1 MKKALI
7 GTTALIAVGLL
18 NVGAAQAADKI
29 SLSLGGFYNTGIGF
43 SSEDDGVGEAGAA
56 DRNHAI
62 NIDSEVSFRG
72 STTLD
77 NGIEV
82 GFQAELEISD
92 GTVGNTFDR
101 IDEHYVWFEN
111 TDVWGRVEIGDRDGA
126 EAKTMVFG
134 PLVNGQTITG
144 LTAMSW
150 RNTPVGANSAVVG
163 PIVLG
168 GALFVADATKVTYYT
183 PKFSGLQLG
192 VSYTP
197 EVGGQGAEDQNGL
210 GTDSTAGA
218 VGEATAIGANW
229 SGSMGDAAVR
239 ASAGWSSADAEGALS
254 NDRTQWVAGINVSMN
269 GWQLGGGYVND
280 ETNGGAVAATNIQ
293 RDNIQYRVGLV
304 YSTGAYTSGIEY
316 ADQSVDTATGEDS
329 ATVWSIQ
336 GKKSLGAGVSV
347 GVGVRQWS
355 WSDADSVAAS
365 EHDATEYFFVT
376 SVSF

>member
-29 SLSLGGFYNTGIGF
+29 SLGLGGYYNTGIGF

-92 GTVGNTFDR
+92 NTVGNTFDR
-101 IDEHYVWFEN
+101 IDEHFVWFEN

-126 EAKTMVFG
+126 EGKTMVIG
-134 PLVNGQTITG
+134 PLVNGSTITG
-144 LTAMSW
+144 ATAMTW
-150 RNTPVGANSAVVG
+150 RNGPAAAANDAFIG
-163 PIVLG
+163 PITVA
-168 GALFVADATKVTYYT
+168 GALFLADSTKITYYT

-197 EVGGQGAEDQNGL
+197 ERGENQKGL
-210 GTDSTAGA
+210 GTDSVAGEL
-218 VGEATAIGANW
+218 GEGKAIGANW

-280 ETNGGAVAATNIQ
+280 ETGGGLVTATNIQ
-293 RDNIQYRVGLV
+293 RDNIQYRLGLV
-304 YSTGAYTSGIEY
+304 YSSGAWTSGIEY
-316 ADQSVDTATGEDS
+316 ADQSVDTATGEDQ
-329 ATVWSIQ
+329 ATVWSLQ

-347 GVGVRQWS
+347 GGGVRQWS

-376 SVSF
+376 AVSF

>member
-18 NVGAAQAADKI
+18 NVAAAQAADKI
-29 SLSLGGFYNTGIGF
+29 KLSVGGYYNTGIGF

-62 NIDSEVSFRG
+62 NIDSEISFRG

-82 GFQAELEISD
+82 GFQAELEVSD

-134 PLVNGQTITG
+134 PLVNGATITG
-144 LTAMSW
+144 LTAMTW
-150 RNTPVGANSAVVG
+150 RNGPAAAANDAFIG

-168 GALFVADATKVTYYT
+168 GALFLADSTKVTYYT

-192 VSYTP
+192 ASYTP
-197 EVGGQGAEDQNGL
+197 ERAENQKGL
-210 GTDSTAGA
+210 ATDSTAGELSE
-218 VGEATAIGANW
+218 GKAIGANW

-239 ASAGWSSADAEGALS
+239 ASAGWSSADAEGVNE
-254 NDRTQWVAGINVSMN
+254 NDRTQWVAGFNVSMN
-269 GWQLGGGYVND
+269 GWQFGGGYVND
-280 ETNGGAVAATNIQ
+280 ETGGGSASTVVQ

-304 YSTGAYTSGIEY
+304 YSTGPYTSGIEY

-355 WSDADSVAAS
+355 WEDADSVAAS

-376 SVSF
+376 AVSF